1 MRALLLLLI
10 ASTAAAEPIDVH
22 FATGK
27 ATIVDSDAAIA
38 AAAKGLRE
46 SITLARVEN
55 HGDNQGDTQALSEA
69 RALAVAKALVA
80 QGIDCHRLVAVGF
93 GGTKPI
99 ADNAT
104 AEGRA
109 KNRRTEL
116 VPAAL
121 RGHLI
126 GGMPA
131 DGGGK
136 VAGDPCK

>member
-10 ASTAAAEPIDVH
+10 ASTASADPIDVH
-22 FATGK
+22 FKDA
-27 ATIVDSDAAIA
+27 AIVDSDAALD
-38 AAAKGLRE
+38 AAAKGIRDA
-46 SITLARVEN
+46 ITTLRVEN
-55 HGDNQGDTQALSEA
+55 HGDAQALTEA
-69 RALAVAKALVA
+69 RALAVAKALA
-80 QGIDCHRLVAVGF
+80 KRGIDCHRLIAVGF
-93 GGTKPI
+93 GTTKPVSQD
-99 ADNAT
+99 A
-104 AEGRA
+104 A

-116 VPAAL
+116 IPAAL

>member
-22 FATGK
+22 FKDA
-27 ATIVDSDAAIA
+27 AVVASDAVLDA
-38 AAAKGLRE
+38 AVKNLRE
-46 SITLARVEN
+46 SVTLLRVEN
-55 HGDNQGDTQALSEA
+55 HGDAQALTEA
-69 RALAVAKALVA
+69 RALAVAKALVKR
-80 QGIDCHRLVAVGF
+80 GVDCHRLIAVGF
-93 GGTKPI
+93 GTTKPI
-99 ADNAT
+99 SNDAAQ
-104 AEGRA
+104 
-109 KNRRTEL
+109 NRRTEL
-116 VPAAL
+116 IPAAL